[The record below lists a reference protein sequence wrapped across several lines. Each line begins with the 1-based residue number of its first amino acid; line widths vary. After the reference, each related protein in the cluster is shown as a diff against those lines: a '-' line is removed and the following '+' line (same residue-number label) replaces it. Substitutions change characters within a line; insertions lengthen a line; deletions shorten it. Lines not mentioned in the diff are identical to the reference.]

1 MRRTIW
7 TVIVVLAGLAAC
19 ASEPQPEAPP
29 PPTNIVM
36 IIADDLGY
44 GDLGSYGQ
52 KNIQT
57 PNLDRLASEGL
68 RLTDFY
74 AGSTVCAPSRATL
87 MTGLH
92 TGHVAIRG
100 NSRQPLPDDSTTI
113 AEVLQQAGYRTG
125 MVGKWGLGEVGT
137 EGEPNKQ
144 GFDHF
149 FGYLNQRHAH
159 NYYTQFLFRNGER
172 VPLDNPPAEP
182 PSEDGSGYVAEGR
195 TYSHNLI
202 ADEGLRF
209 LEESAG
215 GPFFLAATFT
225 LPHANNEGRERG
237 MEVPELG
244 VYADKDWP
252 DPVKGHAAMVSL
264 LDADVGRMLAK
275 LDELGISE
283 NTLVFFSS
291 DNGPHR
297 EGGYDPDFNDSN
309 GPLRGIK
316 RDLYEGGVRVPT
328 LVRWPGHTKAG
339 TTSDQVGAFWD
350 LPPTFAQIAGTSMQ
364 DGIDGRSLVPVFEGG
379 ENEAERTLYWEFHE
393 GEASKQAVRR
403 GKWKAVRLH
412 PKGEIELYD
421 LSQDIGEEND
431 VAAEHPDAV
440 EELRQVIETARS
452 ENENWP
458 LRNIGDPRS
467 PPRR

>member
-1 MRRTIW
+1 MW
-7 TVIVVLAGLAAC
+7 TVIVVLAGLAGC
-19 ASEPQPEAPP
+19 ASEPMAEAPP
-29 PPTNIVM
+29 PKPNIVM

-44 GDLGSYGQ
+44 GDLGSFGQ

-57 PNLDRLASEGL
+57 PNLDRLASQGV

-100 NSRQPLPDDSTTI
+100 NSRQPLPDASVTI
-113 AEVLQQAGYRTG
+113 AEVLKQAGYRTG
-125 MVGKWGLGEVGT
+125 MVGKWGLGEAGS
-137 EGEPNKQ
+137 EGAPNKQ
-144 GFDHF
+144 GFDFF

-159 NYYTQFLFRNGER
+159 NYYTQFLYKNDQVFE
-172 VPLDNPPAEP
+172 LDNPPAEP
-182 PSEDGSGYVAEGR
+182 ENDGGWGYVAEGR

-209 LEESAG
+209 IEDNAG

-237 MEVPELG
+237 MEVPNLG
-244 VYADKDWP
+244 AYAGKDWP

-283 NTLVFFSS
+283 HTLVFFSS

-297 EGGYDPDFNDSN
+297 EGGYEPDFQDSN

-328 LVRWPGHTKAG
+328 IVRWPGHTKAG
-339 TTSDQVGAFWD
+339 TMSDEVGAFWD
-350 LPPTFAQIAGTSMQ
+350 LPPTFAEIAGTSMP

-379 ENEAERTLYWEFHE
+379 ENTAEPTLYWEFHE

-403 GKWKAVRLH
+403 GKWKIHRPAGSSAGKLFNLDEDVA
-412 PKGEIELYD
+412 ET
-421 LSQDIGEEND
+421 ND
-431 VAAEHPDAV
+431 VSAKHPEMKQKLETLLDDWNALLKEPLWGKNAAEGKKK
-440 EELRQVIETARS
+440 RKK
-452 ENENWP
+452 
-458 LRNIGDPRS
+458 G
-467 PPRR
+467 